1 MKQIKKLLL
10 SFLKKYIQRD
20 YLKRSIEIKGNYTI
34 EEDKIIYTIHNN
46 DLRKSYQDKSFYKL
60 RIFPIKIDP
69 KLKRSCQ
76 LDKPIEYRFENINFE
91 KPIEISE
98 MLPNITLHFKNC
110 TFTDQM
116 IIYFADRIILEN
128 NHYYNAVNVYYA
140 GDSFFSVIGYMNH
153 LMLVNDNFSN
163 SSTIWE
169 HSTSKPHFGMHL
181 KQIDQLEIINSNI
194 TASELGTIRIEKAKT
209 CLIKNSTITAPKIS
223 IKADKIEN
231 PNSSIIAT
239 KEIIIEN
246 KENNSIENIQ
256 APSIIY
262 NGTKFPHAKEV
273 QSINQEKIELQ
284 QARQHL
290 IRILKNYQK
299 ECKEYLETKI
309 LPEITVASVSK
320 GLKRKKEGTKN

>member
-1 MKQIKKLLL
+1 M
-10 SFLKKYIQRD
+10 LKK
-20 YLKRSIEIKGNYTI
+20 IKT
-34 EEDKIIYTIHNN
+34 
-46 DLRKSYQDKSFYKL
+46 
-60 RIFPIKIDP
+60 
-69 KLKRSCQ
+69 
-76 LDKPIEYRFENINFE
+76 
-91 KPIEISE
+91 
-98 MLPNITLHFKNC
+98 
-110 TFTDQM
+110 
-116 IIYFADRIILEN
+116 
-128 NHYYNAVNVYYA
+128 
-140 GDSFFSVIGYMNH
+140 
-153 LMLVNDNFSN
+153 
-163 SSTIWE
+163 
-169 HSTSKPHFGMHL
+169 
-181 KQIDQLEIINSNI
+181 LEIINSTI
-194 TASELGTIRIEKAKT
+194 TASELGEINLEQVEH
-209 CLIKNSTITAPKIS
+209 LNIKNSSINAPEIS